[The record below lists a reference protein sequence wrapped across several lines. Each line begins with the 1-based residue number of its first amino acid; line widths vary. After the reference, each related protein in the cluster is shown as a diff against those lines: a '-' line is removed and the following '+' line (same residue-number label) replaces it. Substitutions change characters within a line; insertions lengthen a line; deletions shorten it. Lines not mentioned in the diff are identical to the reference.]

1 MNTASS
7 PVANAHRIGIGTVQ
21 FGTIYGI
28 TNLHGQVPRSTV
40 AEILRIAREAGI
52 RLLDT
57 AAMYGESE
65 EVLGQLVPKDS
76 DFQITTKTTTS
87 AIGIKGV
94 IDRARE
100 SHRIL
105 GGRPIRGLLVHSASD
120 LRSSN
125 GPELWAALQGLRDEG
140 LFARIGISAYGSDD
154 PIDLARRYRPDIIQ
168 LPVSVLDQR
177 LVQSGV
183 LRQLKDLGV
192 EVHARSVFLQG
203 AIFLKP
209 SELPLGLAHVRPKL
223 EAFHARLQEL
233 GISPVQ
239 AGIGY
244 PLSIPEI
251 DRAVVGI
258 SSVQEAH
265 EILGAAAQATASV
278 PWDALGVDDEVLLDP
293 RLWVSNQEFRASSAA
308 AKTGRPTVIA
318 IVQARMSSSRL
329 PGKVLKPIMGRPMLG
344 RHLDRLR
351 RCKMID
357 RLMVATSV
365 EKTDDEVA
373 AFCANEGIACYRGPL
388 HDVLA
393 RYEGA
398 ARENDPV
405 DHVVRLTGDC
415 PLADPEVIDA
425 VIKTHLSGNYDY
437 SANTI
442 VPRYPNGLDTEIM
455 TRAALRLMAAE
466 ASSAY
471 EREHVTP
478 FLYTRPTRFKL
489 GSLENKIN
497 QSHMRWTVDT
507 ADDFCMVEAVYRE
520 LLPINERFVSAD
532 IVALL
537 ERRPDIAAINQ
548 RPQA

>member
-1 MNTASS
+1 MSTVS
-7 PVANAHRIGIGTVQ
+7 NAHRIGIGTVQ

-28 TNLHGQVPRSTV
+28 TNLLGQVPRPTV
-40 AEILRIAREAGI
+40 ADILHTAREAGI

-57 AAMYGESE
+57 AATYGESE
-65 EVLGQLVPKDS
+65 EVLGQLMPKDS

-87 AIGIKGV
+87 AIGITGV
-94 IDRARE
+94 VDRARE

-105 GGRPIRGLLVHSASD
+105 GGRPIHGLLVHSVSD
-120 LRSSN
+120 LRSNN

-140 LFARIGISAYGSDD
+140 LFSHLGISAYGSDD
-154 PIDLARRYRPDIIQ
+154 PVDLAQRYRPDIMQ

-183 LRQLKDLGV
+183 LRRLKDLGV
-192 EVHARSVFLQG
+192 EVHARSLFLQG

-209 SELPLGLAHVRPKL
+209 SALPLGLAHVRPQL
-223 EAFHARLQEL
+223 EAFHAHLQEV
-233 GISPVQ
+233 GISPVE

-258 SSVQEAH
+258 SSVQEMQQ
-265 EILGAAAQATASV
+265 ILAAAARDTASM
-278 PWDALGVDDEVLLDP
+278 PWDALTVDDEVLLDP
-293 RLWVSNQEFRASSAA
+293 RLWVSNQEFHPSSAA

-318 IVQARMSSSRL
+318 IVQARMGSSRL

-357 RLMVATSV
+357 RLIVATSV
-365 EKTDDEVA
+365 EKSDDVIA
-373 AFCANEGIACYRGPL
+373 AFCASEDIACYRGPL
-388 HDVLA
+388 DDPLA

-398 ARENDPV
+398 AREHDPV
-405 DHVVRLTGDC
+405 DHIVRLTGDC

-442 VPRYPNGLDTEIM
+442 EPRYPNGLDAEIM

-466 ASSAY
+466 ASSAH
-471 EREHVTP
+471 EHEHVTP
-478 FLYTRPTRFKL
+478 FLYMQPTRFKI
-489 GSLENKIN
+489 GSVENKVN

-507 ADDFCMVEAVYRE
+507 EDDFRMVEAVYRE
-520 LLPINERFVSAD
+520 LLPTNEQFASAD

-548 RPQA
+548 RPQS

>member
-1 MNTASS
+1 MSTASS

-28 TNLHGQVPRSTV
+28 TNLLGQVPRPTV
-40 AEILRIAREAGI
+40 VDILRTARGAGI

-76 DFQITTKTTTS
+76 GFQITTKTTTS
-87 AIGIKGV
+87 AIGVKGV
-94 IDRARE
+94 VDRARE

-105 GGRPIRGLLVHSASD
+105 GGRPIHGLLVHSASD

-140 LFARIGISAYGSDD
+140 LFERIGISAYGSDD
-154 PIDLARRYRPDIIQ
+154 PIDLAQRYRPDIIQ

-177 LVQSGV
+177 LVHSGV
-183 LRQLKDLGV
+183 IRQLKDLGV

-209 SELPLGLAHVRPKL
+209 SELPLGLAHVGPKL
-223 EAFHARLQEL
+223 EAFHARLQEI
-233 GISPVQ
+233 GISPAQ

-251 DRAVVGI
+251 DCAVVGI
-258 SSVQEAH
+258 SSVQEAQ
-265 EILGAAAQATASV
+265 EILAAAQTMASV
-278 PWDALGVDDEVLLDP
+278 PWDTLGVDDEVLLDP
-293 RLWVSNQEFRASSAA
+293 RLWMLNQEFRASSKAT
-308 AKTGRPTVIA
+308 KSDRPTVIA

-357 RLMVATSV
+357 RLVVATSV
-365 EKTDDEVA
+365 EKSDDEVA
-373 AFCANEGIACYRGPL
+373 AFCASEGIACYRGSL

-425 VIKTHLSGNYDY
+425 VIKTHLMGDYDY

-455 TRAALRLMAAE
+455 TRAALRLTAAE

-478 FLYTRPTRFKL
+478 FLYTRPTRFRL
-489 GSLENKIN
+489 GSLENKVN

-507 ADDFCMVEAVYRE
+507 EDDFRMVEAVYHE
-520 LLPINERFVSAD
+520 LLPVNQRFAYSD

-537 ERRPDIAAINQ
+537 ERRPEIAAINR
-548 RPQA
+548 RPQS

>member
-1 MNTASS
+1 
-7 PVANAHRIGIGTVQ
+7 
-21 FGTIYGI
+21 
-28 TNLHGQVPRSTV
+28 
-40 AEILRIAREAGI
+40 
-52 RLLDT
+52 
-57 AAMYGESE
+57 
-65 EVLGQLVPKDS
+65 
-76 DFQITTKTTTS
+76 
-87 AIGIKGV
+87 
-94 IDRARE
+94 
-100 SHRIL
+100 
-105 GGRPIRGLLVHSASD
+105 
-120 LRSSN
+120 
-125 GPELWAALQGLRDEG
+125 
-140 LFARIGISAYGSDD
+140 
-154 PIDLARRYRPDIIQ
+154 
-168 LPVSVLDQR
+168 VLDQR

-183 LRQLKDLGV
+183 IRQLKDLGV

-251 DRAVVGI
+251 DHAVVGI

-265 EILGAAAQATASV
+265 EIIGAAAQAKTSV
-278 PWDALGVDDEVLLDP
+278 SWDALGVDDEVLLDP

-308 AKTGRPTVIA
+308 TKSGRPTVIA

-351 RCKMID
+351 RCRMID
-357 RLMVATSV
+357 RLVVATSV
-365 EKTDDEVA
+365 EKSDDEIA
-373 AFCANEGIACYRGPL
+373 AFCATEGIACYRGPL

-405 DHVVRLTGDC
+405 DHIVRLTGDC

-489 GSLENKIN
+489 GSLENKAN

-507 ADDFCMVEAVYRE
+507 EDDFRMVEAVYRE
-520 LLPINERFVSAD
+520 LLPGNERFASAD
-532 IVALL
+532 VVALL
-537 ERRPDIAAINQ
+537 ERRPDITAINQ
-548 RPQA
+548 RPQG

>member
-1 MNTASS
+1 MDTAYTR
-7 PVANAHRIGIGTVQ
+7 VRNAHRIGIGTVQ

-28 TNLHGQVPRSTV
+28 TNMHGQVPRATV
-40 AEILRIAREAGI
+40 AEILQVALEAGI

-65 EVLGQLVPKDS
+65 GVLGALVPKGDS
-76 DFQITTKTTTS
+76 FQITTKTTTS
-87 AIGIKGV
+87 AIGLKGV
-94 IDRARE
+94 IERARE
-100 SHRIL
+100 SHRTL
-105 GGRPIRGLLVHSASD
+105 GGRQIHGLLVHSASD
-120 LRSSN
+120 LHSSN

-154 PIDLARRYRPDIIQ
+154 PIDLARRYHPDIIQ

-177 LVQSGV
+177 PERTGV
-183 LRQLKDLGV
+183 IKTLKDLGV

-209 SELPLGLAHVRPKL
+209 SELPLGLAHMRPRL
-223 EAFHARLQEL
+223 EAFHTRLAEL
-233 GISPVQ
+233 GLSPVQ

-251 DRAVVGI
+251 DCAVVGI
-258 SSVQEAH
+258 SSVEEARD
-265 EILGAAAQATASV
+265 ILDATASV
-278 PWDALGVDDEVLLDP
+278 PAGVPWEELGVDDEVLLDP
-293 RLWVSNQEFRASSAA
+293 RLWVSNQEFRVSRSAT
-308 AKTGRPTVIA
+308 KPSRPTVIA
-318 IVQARMSSSRL
+318 ILQARMSSSRL

-357 RLMVATSV
+357 PLMIATSV
-365 EKTDDEVA
+365 ENSDDEVA
-373 AFCANEGIACYRGPL
+373 AFCASEGIACYRGPL

-405 DHVVRLTGDC
+405 DHIVRLTGDC

-425 VIKTHLSGNYDY
+425 VIKTHLSGNFDY

-471 EREHVTP
+471 DREHVTP
-478 FLYTRPTRFKL
+478 FLYTRPTRFML
-489 GSLENKIN
+489 GSLENRLN

-507 ADDFCMVEAVYRE
+507 QDDFRMVEAVYRE
-520 LLPINERFVSAD
+520 LLPVNDRFVSSD

-537 ERRPDIAAINQ
+537 ERRPDIAAINR
-548 RPQA
+548 RP

>member
-1 MNTASS
+1 MKTEYT
-7 PVANAHRIGIGTVQ
+7 PGQGANRIGIGTVQ

-28 TNLHGQVPRSTV
+28 TNMHGQVPRPTV
-40 AEILRIAREAGI
+40 AEILRIAQEAGI

-57 AAMYGESE
+57 AAMYGEAE
-65 EVLGQLVPKDS
+65 EVLAELLPQNS

-87 AIGIKGV
+87 AIGVKGV
-94 IDRARE
+94 VDRARE

-105 GGRPIRGLLVHSASD
+105 GGRPIHGLLVHSASD

-140 LFARIGISAYGSDD
+140 LFSRIGISAYGSDD
-154 PIDLARRYRPDIIQ
+154 PIDLAERYRPDIIQ

-177 LVQSGV
+177 PVNRGV

-192 EVHARSVFLQG
+192 EIHARSVFLQG

-258 SSVQEAH
+258 SSVEEAQD
-265 EILGAAAQATASV
+265 IIAAAAQVPASI
-278 PWDALGVDDEVLLDP
+278 PWEALGVEDEVLLDP
-293 RLWVSNQEFRASSAA
+293 RLWVSNQEFRASSAT
-308 AKTGRPTVIA
+308 AKSGRPTVIA

-351 RCKMID
+351 RCKKID
-357 RLMVATSV
+357 RLIVATSV
-365 EKTDDEVA
+365 EKSDDDIA
-373 AFCANEGIACYRGPL
+373 AFCASEGIACYRGPL

-405 DHVVRLTGDC
+405 DHIVRLTGDC
-415 PLADPEVIDA
+415 PLADPEVIDT
-425 VIKTHLSGNYDY
+425 VISTHLAGNYDY

-442 VPRYPNGLDTEIM
+442 VPRYPNGLDAEIM

-466 ASSAY
+466 ASTAY

-478 FLYTRPTRFKL
+478 FLYTRPTRFRL
-489 GSLENKIN
+489 GSLESKVN

-507 ADDFCMVEAVYRE
+507 ADDFRMVETVYRE
-520 LLPINERFVSAD
+520 LLPVNEQFVSAD
-532 IVALL
+532 IVSLL
-537 ERRPDIAAINQ
+537 ERRPDIAAINR